1 MKVATPVA
9 VIGIRGTAVLLD
21 INSVDGRVAISV
33 ADQQDGQVHS
43 VQVFRCAPTN
53 VPGVCSAGDPIGTVT
68 SNGPSL
74 SLTPA
79 ANQQVIA
86 QEIGKTPGLIAQEF
100 SSFQQV
106 LSTYDAGKQQ
116 FPNLPQHTENTNQN
130 NNSNTTTTKTA
141 LGSTPVLPTE
151 PPVTT
156 VFADSSNV
164 KAQGGASLIPAALS
178 IDLTVVGSASGSS
191 TPQSLNTTQL
201 IVVKVDEPIAISNAG
216 GATNQFTQTITG
228 TVDPAF
234 AGTTVTLL
242 DTYNGITTPLGTA
255 IVGSGGVWSASVA
268 LKGDGS
274 HSIVAQDPT
283 ANSIS
288 SAPVVFTL
296 QTTPPSVSITSP
308 GGQAAQLTQTIF
320 GTVVGSEG
328 EAAVGSTVTLYDT
341 LNGVTRQVGTAP
353 VGSNG
358 AWTGTVTL
366 SGNGSNSIVAQDT
379 DAAGNTGAS
388 APVTFTLAT
397 TSPTIAITTPIAV
410 DNIINKSEAAAGVS
424 ISGTATPG
432 SAAVNGQ
439 TATITIVDSTNVV
452 RDTYTAT
459 VTNGT
464 WSVAVTAAQAQ
475 ALADG
480 SYTVKANVSDA
491 ARNAAPTASQAITVD
506 ETSPTIAINAIN
518 VNNIV
523 NKSEAAAGVSISGTA
538 SDNGSSTD
546 VNGQTATITIVDST
560 NVVRDTYT
568 ATVTNGTWSV
578 AVTAAQAQALADGS
592 YTVKANVSDA
602 AGNAAPTA
610 SQAIAIET
618 VAPTVTIS
626 TTGSTTNQ
634 ATQSISGTV
643 AAATGEAAVGPTVT
657 LFDTLNGVTTQ
668 IGTAPVINGSWTGS
682 VLLSGANSIVAQDTD
697 AAGNTGSSA
706 PVTYT
711 LSIIPGGWSAA
722 NGGSWNNPANWS
734 SGSVPTST
742 ANVTFNSIGAPLPYS
757 VIIPVGTTITVNSI
771 ALNDPETTIVDQG
784 ALAIASSLI
793 TTAGSWKSTMAARYL
808 SGRVRPS
815 RSNLQ
820 ERAAIC
826 RSVHRPR
833 PPEPSTQSRSQ
844 PGLSVSRVIAP
855 SPRPRA
861 MRSISRR
868 RVERWA
874 ASPTWD

>member
-1 MKVATPVA
+1 MTGSASIVRNGVAIAVNTSDTLYQSDVVQTGSSSTLGLVLEDGTAFNLSANARFMLNELNYDPTSSSNSSLLTLVQGAATFVAGQVAPTGDMKVATPVA

-33 ADQQDGQVHS
+33 ADQ
-43 VQVFRCAPTN
+43 R
-53 VPGVCSAGDPIGTVT
+53 
-68 SNGPSL
+68 
-74 SLTPA
+74 
-79 ANQQVIA
+79 
-86 QEIGKTPGLIAQEF
+86 
-100 SSFQQV
+100 
-106 LSTYDAGKQQ
+106 
-116 FPNLPQHTENTNQN
+116 
-130 NNSNTTTTKTA
+130 
-141 LGSTPVLPTE
+141 
-151 PPVTT
+151 
-156 VFADSSNV
+156 
-164 KAQGGASLIPAALS
+164 
-178 IDLTVVGSASGSS
+178 
-191 TPQSLNTTQL
+191 
-201 IVVKVDEPIAISNAG
+201 
-216 GATNQFTQTITG
+216 
-228 TVDPAF
+228 
-234 AGTTVTLL
+234 
-242 DTYNGITTPLGTA
+242 
-255 IVGSGGVWSASVA
+255 
-268 LKGDGS
+268 GDGS

-308 GGQAAQLTQTIF
+308 GGQAAQLTQTIS
-320 GTVVGSEG
+320 GTVVGSAG

-366 SGNGSNSIVAQDT
+366 SGNGANSIVAEDT

-388 APVTFTLAT
+388 APVTFALAT

-480 SYTVKANVSDA
+480 SYTVKANVSD
-491 ARNAAPTASQAITVD
+491 V
-506 ETSPTIAINAIN
+506 
-518 VNNIV
+518 
-523 NKSEAAAGVSISGTA
+523 
-538 SDNGSSTD
+538 
-546 VNGQTATITIVDST
+546 
-560 NVVRDTYT
+560 
-568 ATVTNGTWSV
+568 
-578 AVTAAQAQALADGS
+578 
-592 YTVKANVSDA
+592 

-643 AAATGEAAVGPTVT
+643 TAATGEAAVGPTVT

-682 VLLSGANSIVAQDTD
+682 VLLSGNGANSIVAQDTD
-697 AAGNTGSSA
+697 AAGNTGASA

-711 LSIIPGGWSAA
+711 LSIIHGGWSAA
-722 NGGSWNNPANWS
+722 NGGSWISPANWS

-757 VIIPVGTTITVNSI
+757 VVIPVGTTITVNSI

-793 TTAGSWKSTMAARYL
+793 TTAGVLEVDNGGS
-808 SGRVRPS
+808 
-815 RSNLQ
+815 
-820 ERAAIC
+820 
-826 RSVHRPR
+826 
-833 PPEPSTQSRSQ
+833 
-844 PGLSVSRVIAP
+844 LSVGASSSFEVEFAGTGGNLALVHP
-855 SPRPRA
+855 PPPR
-861 MRSISRR
+861 
-868 RVERWA
+868 ER
-874 ASPTWD
+874 